1 MTTAHRRSTTLALS
15 VFVAAA
21 ACHNRQEPATA
32 HAQAADSVVLE
43 RTLCFGTCPA
53 YRLTIRGDGAVTFVS
68 RNPGDTA
75 GMKTDSIA
83 PSDVTWL
90 LGEAERLGFYA
101 LPATIAT
108 DSTLCP
114 LRATDH
120 PTATVTISRPHSAHT
135 VVDYHGC
142 YASHDL
148 GVVPRVKQ
156 LRRFEVEI
164 DSVARS
170 SRWVRPARRSPA
182 GSRCCGRARCQ
193 GCFTFPSDR

>member
-1 MTTAHRRSTTLALS
+1 MTTARRRSTALALS
-15 VFVAAA
+15 VFVAA

-32 HAQAADSVVLE
+32 QAQAADSLVLE
-43 RTLCFGTCPA
+43 RSLCFGTCPA
-53 YRLTIRGDGAVTFVS
+53 YRLRIRGDGAVTFVS
-68 RNPGDTA
+68 RNPGDTV

-83 PSDVTWL
+83 PSDVAWL

-101 LPATIAT
+101 LPATIAK

-120 PTATVTISRPHSAHT
+120 PTATVTISLGDSAHS

-148 GVVPRVKQ
+148 DVVPRVKQ
-156 LRRFEVEI
+156 LRRFEIEI

-170 SRWVRPARRSPA
+170 GRWARPA
-182 GSRCCGRARCQ
+182 SR
-193 GCFTFPSDR
+193 